1 MSRNDAVAKIKK
13 HLLLQREDLRSKI
26 AEEMGLVFSPDDG
39 INDLGETAAQV
50 EQSELHTQLAA
61 LETRELVQ
69 INKALAL
76 IELGQYGSCQKCE
89 KAIPLARLQAVP
101 FTTVCVEC
109 QRRQEDAGESDD
121 DAYSADWRKAYD
133 HERRSNNAEYSVS
146 DFDLASE

>member
-26 AEEMGLVFSPDDG
+26 AEEMGLAYSPDDG
-39 INDLGETAAQV
+39 INDLGETAALV

-61 LETRELVQ
+61 LETRELMQ
-69 INKALAL
+69 INRALAL
-76 IELGQYGSCQKCE
+76 IEEGHYGVCQKCS

-109 QRRQEDAGESDD
+109 QRRQEDLGDNDE
-121 DAYSADWRKAYD
+121 DAYSVDWRKAYD
-133 HERRSNNAEYSVS
+133 HERRSNTAEYSVQ